1 LNSCLHF
8 NTDQMTTEE
17 WRCSNAYDQ

>member
-1 LNSCLHF
+1 LHSCLHF

-17 WRCSNAYDQ
+17 WRCSNAYS